1 MGATC
6 GACDSLPPSCLQ
18 HSNILPFFLNSL
30 LIFFL
35 YSQGYN
41 QTHTILP
48 VTKLDNS
55 SDYSQIKSYS
65 NCRKKFWGSSLPGFP
80 LIHCRGSWSQHA
92 VFRPLKPFYYRKSLW
107 PFILRISH
115 ISVVCRRCLIFI
127 RGNKCPRVTELSSL
141 SHEIPVRMQSD
152 KSCLYLLG
160 EHQCVLSSR
169 SGSHWYSLDQEITL
183 VPWVNR
189 SHENEKVCKEE
200 HK

>member
-127 RGNKCPRVTELSSL
+127 RGNALGLQNYPLCPMKFQLGCKVTSL
-141 SHEIPVRMQSD
+141 VCISWENT
-152 KSCLYLLG
+152 
-160 EHQCVLSSR
+160 
-169 SGSHWYSLDQEITL
+169 SGL
-183 VPWVNR
+183 
-189 SHENEKVCKEE
+189 
-200 HK
+200 